1 MKTFYPRITKDIPAS
16 YPHPDNTMYRISIG
30 DEDWDGSF
38 VQVVKVQMVYNGN
51 VAGRKSPSYPLG
63 TDDWERVTEEIAKM
77 TEKYAEQKQRMVFI
91 PSKEATVIP
100 YSQRIELIKR
110 IPFGKIVRDED
121 LDDYFKKAYKTDTF
135 RFVDQI
141 HPVHDEKGELIPYWR
156 VVGKGGRVTL
166 GSRFTFS
173 REQKIEHLNEEGIE
187 TEMFGND
194 LVRVINFRA
203 YWFDLDA
210 VPFSEIFKEQTWIAE
225 EDQNTQKVYEK
236 LYELLN
242 SNKEPVERF
251 SIMLNDPDLIKGIN
265 TETLQNIAGGL
276 FDADTASESWL
287 KTKEAAR
294 KELERRNG
302 NV

>member
-38 VQVVKVQMVYNGN
+38 VQVVKVQMVYNGK
-51 VAGRKSPSYPLG
+51 VAGRRSPSYPLG
-63 TDDWERVTEEIAKM
+63 TDDWERVTEEISIM

-91 PSKEATVIP
+91 PSKAATVIP

-110 IPFGKIVRDED
+110 IPCGKIVRDED

-141 HPVHDEKGELIPYWR
+141 HPLYDEKGELIPYWR

-173 REQKIEHLNEEGIE
+173 REQKIKLLNEEGVK
-187 TEMFGND
+187 TEWFGND
-194 LVRVINFRA
+194 MVRVVGFRA

-210 VPFSEIFKEQTWIAE
+210 VPFSEVSSEQTQIATVE
-225 EDQNTQKVYEK
+225 RDTKKVNEK

-242 SNKEPVERF
+242 SNMEPVERF
-251 SIMLNDPDLIKGIN
+251 SIMLNDSDLIKGNN

-276 FDADTASESWL
+276 FDSDTASESWL

-294 KELERRNG
+294 KELERRTES
-302 NV
+302 V